1 MSCDFGNVRR
11 RAGRWS
17 MAAVRGVGLASSL
30 LLLLLIIIIVSA
42 PHLLLASLP
51 PRDAS
56 AAASGSTTTAAA
68 AATTPVAASS
78 FPSEEA
84 DHGKKLLHD
93 HGESATSNSY
103 DVVPFQPHCCSSHL
117 PGQLRAVKYRGL
129 YYQLLC
135 DNHPGPC
142 PHPKTHKDIRF

>member
-1 MSCDFGNVRR
+1 
-11 RAGRWS
+11 
-17 MAAVRGVGLASSL
+17 MAAVRGVGLASS
-30 LLLLLIIIIVSA
+30 LLLLIIIIVSA

-103 DVVPFQPHCCSSHL
+103 DVVPFQPHCCSNHDL
-117 PGQLRAVKYRGL
+117 PGQLRAVKYRV
-129 YYQLLC
+129 LC
-135 DNHPGPC
+135 GNHPGPC